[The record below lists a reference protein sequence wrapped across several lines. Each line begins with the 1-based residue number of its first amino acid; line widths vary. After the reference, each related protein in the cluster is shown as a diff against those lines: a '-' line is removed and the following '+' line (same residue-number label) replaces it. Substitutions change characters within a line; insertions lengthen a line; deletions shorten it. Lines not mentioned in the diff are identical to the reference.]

1 MVGVRILLS
10 TVYLKFNYFRNPF
23 RFTVFISILTL
34 LNVIMKNLTLKD
46 IAIALNI
53 SVTTVSKALKNYP
66 DVSVKTKERV
76 KAYAEKVNFT
86 PNSFAAYLR
95 THESKTVGIVIPRL
109 NHFFF
114 SSILRGIIT
123 EAEKN
128 EYMTFI
134 LCSDESYELEKTQ
147 IQRLLNKNV
156 DGIFLS
162 IADKT
167 HDLTHIQNIMD
178 KDTNLVIFDKY
189 SKLTPCSSVVIDDR
203 KAAYTAVEHLIKKG
217 KKRIAHF
224 RGPLLPQ
231 NSIDRFLGYRQ
242 ALEENGIE
250 YDKDLVFICDEINDS
265 EGYDHMQQILD
276 QKMDIDAIF
285 AVADLPAVGAIK
297 CLIENKVQIPEEIAV
312 MGFSN
317 WLISS
322 LITPSL
328 STIDQPGEL
337 MGRKAF
343 QVFLDER
350 DTKKRNEPV
359 VFQKYEIETTLI
371 ERKST

>member
-1 MVGVRILLS
+1 MVGVRLLLS
-10 TVYLKFNYFRNPF
+10 TVYLKFSYFRNPF

-123 EAEKN
+123 EAEKH

-231 NSIDRFLGYRQ
+231 NSIDRFLGYRR

-276 QKMDIDAIF
+276 QKMDVDAIF

-322 LITPSL
+322 FITPSL

>member
-1 MVGVRILLS
+1 MVGVRLLLS
-10 TVYLKFNYFRNPF
+10 TVYLKFSYFRNPF

-123 EAEKN
+123 EAEKH

-231 NSIDRFLGYRQ
+231 NSIDRFLGYKQ

-276 QKMDIDAIF
+276 QKMDVDAIF
-285 AVADLPAVGAIK
+285 AVADLPAIGAIK

>member
-1 MVGVRILLS
+1 MVGVRLLLS
-10 TVYLKFNYFRNPF
+10 TVYLKFSYFRNPF

-123 EAEKN
+123 EAEKH

-276 QKMDIDAIF
+276 QKMDVDAIF

-350 DTKKRNEPV
+350 DTIKRNEPV

>member
-1 MVGVRILLS
+1 ML
-10 TVYLKFNYFRNPF
+10 
-23 RFTVFISILTL
+23 
-34 LNVIMKNLTLKD
+34 MKNLTLKD
-46 IAIALNI
+46 LATALDI
-53 SVTTVSKALKNYP
+53 SVTTVSKALQNYP
-66 DVSVKTKERV
+66 DVSKKTKERV
-76 KAYAEKVNFT
+76 KVYAEKVNFK

-95 THESKTVGIVIPRL
+95 TNESKTVGIVIPRL

-114 SSILRGIIT
+114 SSILRGIIK
-123 EAEKN
+123 EAEKH

-134 LCSDESYELEKTQ
+134 LCSDESYELEKIQ
-147 IQRLLNKNV
+147 INRLLNKNV
-156 DGIFLS
+156 DAIFLS

-178 KDTNLVIFDKY
+178 KETNLVIFDKY
-189 SKLTPCSSVVIDDR
+189 SKLTPCSSVVIDDQ
-203 KAAYTAVEHLIKKG
+203 KASYTAVEHLIKKG

-231 NSIDRFLGYRQ
+231 NSIDRFLGYRK
-242 ALEENGIE
+242 ALEDNRIE
-250 YDKDLVFICDEINDS
+250 YDKDLVFICDQISDT
-265 EGYDHMQQILD
+265 EGYDHMQIILN
-276 QKMDIDAIF
+276 KKLDIDAVF

-297 CLIENKVQIPEEIAV
+297 CLIENNIKIPEEISV

-322 LITPSL
+322 LITPTL

-337 MGRKAF
+337 MGKKAF
-343 QVFLDER
+343 QIFLEER
-350 DTKKRNEPV
+350 DAKKRKEPI
-359 VFQKYEIETTLI
+359 VFKKYVIETTLI

>member
-1 MVGVRILLS
+1 
-10 TVYLKFNYFRNPF
+10 
-23 RFTVFISILTL
+23 
-34 LNVIMKNLTLKD
+34 MKNLTLKD
-46 IAIALNI
+46 IAAALNI

-95 THESKTVGIVIPRL
+95 THESKTIGIVIPRL
-109 NHFFF
+109 NHYFF
-114 SSILRGIIT
+114 SSILNGIIS
-123 EAEKN
+123 EAEKH

-134 LCSDESYELEKTQ
+134 LCSEESYELEKVQ
-147 IQRLLNKNV
+147 IQRLLSKNV

-167 HDLTHIQNIMD
+167 HDMAHIQNITD
-178 KDTNLVIFDKY
+178 NGTNLVIFDKY
-189 SKLTPCSSVVIDDR
+189 SKLTTCSSVVINDR
-203 KAAYTAVEHLIKKG
+203 KAAYTAVKHLIKKG

-231 NSIDRFLGYRQ
+231 NSIDRFLGYKQ
-242 ALEENGIE
+242 ALEDHGIE
-250 YDKDLVFICDEINDS
+250 YDKNLVFICDDISNS
-265 EGYDHMQQILD
+265 EGYDHTQTILD
-276 QKMDIDAIF
+276 QKLDVDAIF
-285 AVADLPAVGAIK
+285 AVADLPAIGAIK
-297 CLIENKVQIPEEIAV
+297 CLLENRIKIPDQIAV

-317 WLISS
+317 WMISS

-343 QVFLDER
+343 NVFIEER
-350 DTKKRNEPV
+350 KSKKRNEPF
-359 VFQKYEIETTLI
+359 VFQKYEIETTLV
-371 ERKST
+371 ERNST

>member
-1 MVGVRILLS
+1 MVGLRLLLS
-10 TVYLKFNYFRNPF
+10 TVYLKFSYFRNPF

-123 EAEKN
+123 EAEKH

-178 KDTNLVIFDKY
+178 NDTNLVIFDKY

-231 NSIDRFLGYRQ
+231 NSIDRFLGYRR

-276 QKMDIDAIF
+276 QKMDVDAIF

>member
-1 MVGVRILLS
+1 MVGLRLLLS
-10 TVYLKFNYFRNPF
+10 TVYLKFSYFRNPF

-123 EAEKN
+123 EAEKH

-231 NSIDRFLGYRQ
+231 NSIDRFLGYRR

-276 QKMDIDAIF
+276 QKMDVDAIF
-285 AVADLPAVGAIK
+285 AVADLPAIGAIK

>member
-1 MVGVRILLS
+1 
-10 TVYLKFNYFRNPF
+10 
-23 RFTVFISILTL
+23 
-34 LNVIMKNLTLKD
+34 MKNLTLKD
-46 IAIALNI
+46 IASALNI

-123 EAEKN
+123 EAEKH

-147 IQRLLNKNV
+147 IQQLLNKNV

-203 KAAYTAVEHLIKKG
+203 KAAYNAVEHLIKKG

-250 YDKDLVFICDEINDS
+250 YDKDLVFICNEINDS
-265 EGYDHMQQILD
+265 EGYDHMQLILD
-276 QKMDIDAIF
+276 QKMDVDAVF
-285 AVADLPAVGAIK
+285 VVADLPAVGAIK

>member
-1 MVGVRILLS
+1 MVGLRLLLS
-10 TVYLKFNYFRNPF
+10 TVYLKFSYFRNPF

-123 EAEKN
+123 EAEKH

-276 QKMDIDAIF
+276 QKMDVDAIF

>member
-1 MVGVRILLS
+1 
-10 TVYLKFNYFRNPF
+10 
-23 RFTVFISILTL
+23 
-34 LNVIMKNLTLKD
+34 MKNLTLKD
-46 IAIALNI
+46 IAATLDI
-53 SVTTVSKALKNYP
+53 SVTTVSKALQNYP
-66 DVSVKTKERV
+66 DVSEKTKERV
-76 KAYAEKVNFT
+76 KAYAEKVNFK

-114 SSILRGIIT
+114 SSILRGIIS
-123 EAEKN
+123 EAEKH

-147 IQRLLNKNV
+147 INRLLNKNV

-167 HDLTHIQNIMD
+167 HNLSHIQNIMN
-178 KDTNLVIFDKY
+178 KGTNLVIFDKY
-189 SKLTPCSSVVIDDR
+189 SKLTTCSSIVIDDQ
-203 KAAYTAVEHLIKKG
+203 KASYTAVEHLIKKG

-231 NSIDRFLGYRQ
+231 NSIDRFLGYRK
-242 ALEENGIE
+242 ALEDHGIE
-250 YDKDLVFICDEINDS
+250 YNKDLVFICDEISNR
-265 EGYDHMQQILD
+265 EGYDHMQTILD
-276 QKMDIDAIF
+276 KKLDVDAVF
-285 AVADLPAVGAIK
+285 AVADLPAIGAIK
-297 CLIENKVQIPEEIAV
+297 CLIENNIKIPEEISV

-317 WLISS
+317 WSISS
-322 LITPSL
+322 LITPTL

-343 QVFLDER
+343 QVFLEER
-350 DTKKRNEPV
+350 DAKKRKEPL
-359 VFQKYEIETTLI
+359 VFKKYIIETTLI

>member
-1 MVGVRILLS
+1 MVGLRLLLS
-10 TVYLKFNYFRNPF
+10 TVYLKFSYFRNPF
-23 RFTVFISILTL
+23 RFPVFISILTL

-123 EAEKN
+123 EAEKH

-178 KDTNLVIFDKY
+178 NDTNLVIFDKY

-231 NSIDRFLGYRQ
+231 NSIDRFLGYRR

-250 YDKDLVFICDEINDS
+250 YDKDLVFICNEINDS

-276 QKMDIDAIF
+276 QKMDVDAIF

-297 CLIENKVQIPEEIAV
+297 CLIENKIQIPEEIAV

>member
-1 MVGVRILLS
+1 MVGVRLLLS
-10 TVYLKFNYFRNPF
+10 TVYLKFSYFRNPF

-95 THESKTVGIVIPRL
+95 THESKTVGIIIPRL

-276 QKMDIDAIF
+276 QKMDVDAIF

>member
-1 MVGVRILLS
+1 MVGVRLLLS
-10 TVYLKFNYFRNPF
+10 TVYLKFSYFRNPF

-123 EAEKN
+123 EAEKH

-189 SKLTPCSSVVIDDR
+189 SKLTPCSSIVIDDR

-276 QKMDIDAIF
+276 QKMDVDAIF

-350 DTKKRNEPV
+350 DTIKRNEPV

>member
-1 MVGVRILLS
+1 MVGLRLLLS
-10 TVYLKFNYFRNPF
+10 TVYLKFSYFRNPF

-123 EAEKN
+123 EAEKH

-178 KDTNLVIFDKY
+178 NDTNLVIFDKY

-203 KAAYTAVEHLIKKG
+203 KAAYTSVEHLIKKG

-231 NSIDRFLGYRQ
+231 NSIDRFLGYRR

-250 YDKDLVFICDEINDS
+250 YDKDLVFICNEINDS

-276 QKMDIDAIF
+276 QKMDVDAIF

-297 CLIENKVQIPEEIAV
+297 CLIENKIQIPEEIAV

>member
-1 MVGVRILLS
+1 
-10 TVYLKFNYFRNPF
+10 
-23 RFTVFISILTL
+23 
-34 LNVIMKNLTLKD
+34 MKNLTLKD
-46 IAIALNI
+46 IATALNI

-66 DVSVKTKERV
+66 DVSVKTKDRV

-114 SSILRGIIT
+114 SSILRGIIS
-123 EAEKN
+123 EAEKH

-167 HDLTHIQNIMD
+167 YDLTHIQNIMER
-178 KDTNLVIFDKY
+178 DTNLVIFDKY
-189 SKLTPCSSVVIDDR
+189 SKLTPCSSVVINDR

-242 ALEENGIE
+242 ALEENGLE
-250 YDKDLVFICDEINDS
+250 FDKDLVFICDGINDT
-265 EGYDHMQQILD
+265 EGYDHMQHILD
-276 QKMDIDAIF
+276 QKIDVDAVF
-285 AVADLPAVGAIK
+285 AMADLPAIGAIK
-297 CLIENKVQIPEEIAV
+297 CLLENKVQIPEEVAV

-350 DTKKRNEPV
+350 DAKKRKEPV
-359 VFQKYEIETTLI
+359 VYQKYEIETTLI

>member
-95 THESKTVGIVIPRL
+95 THESKTVGIIIPRL

-276 QKMDIDAIF
+276 QKMDVDAIF

>member
-1 MVGVRILLS
+1 
-10 TVYLKFNYFRNPF
+10 
-23 RFTVFISILTL
+23 
-34 LNVIMKNLTLKD
+34 MKNLTLKD
-46 IAIALNI
+46 IASALNI

-66 DVSVKTKERV
+66 DVSIKTKERV

-86 PNSFAAYLR
+86 PNSFAASLR

-123 EAEKN
+123 EAEKH

-134 LCSDESYELEKTQ
+134 LCSDESYELEKIQ

-156 DGIFLS
+156 DVIFLS

-231 NSIDRFLGYRQ
+231 NSIDRFLGYIQ

-265 EGYDHMQQILD
+265 EGYDHMQLILD
-276 QKMDIDAIF
+276 QKMDVDAVF

-350 DTKKRNEPV
+350 ATKKRKEPV

>member
-1 MVGVRILLS
+1 
-10 TVYLKFNYFRNPF
+10 
-23 RFTVFISILTL
+23 
-34 LNVIMKNLTLKD
+34 MKNLTLKD
-46 IAIALNI
+46 IASALNI

-86 PNSFAAYLR
+86 PNSFAAFLR
-95 THESKTVGIVIPRL
+95 THESKTVGVVIPRL

-123 EAEKN
+123 EAEKH

-162 IADKT
+162 IANKT

-189 SKLTPCSSVVIDDR
+189 SKLTPCSSVVINDR

-250 YDKDLVFICDEINDS
+250 YDKNLVFICDKINDS
-265 EGYDHMQQILD
+265 EGYDHMQKILD
-276 QKMDIDAIF
+276 QKIDVDAIF

-297 CLIENKVQIPEEIAV
+297 CLIENKIQIPEEIAV

-328 STIDQPGEL
+328 STIDQPGES

-359 VFQKYEIETTLI
+359 VFQKYEIETALI

>member
-1 MVGVRILLS
+1 MVGLRLLLS
-10 TVYLKFNYFRNPF
+10 TVYLKFSYFRNPF

-123 EAEKN
+123 EAEKH

-231 NSIDRFLGYRQ
+231 NSIDRFLGYRR

-250 YDKDLVFICDEINDS
+250 YDKDLVFICNEINDS

-276 QKMDIDAIF
+276 QKMDVDAIF

>member
-1 MVGVRILLS
+1 MVGVRLLLS
-10 TVYLKFNYFRNPF
+10 TVYLKFSYFRNPF

-123 EAEKN
+123 EAEKH

-276 QKMDIDAIF
+276 QKMDVDAIF

-350 DTKKRNEPV
+350 YTKKRNEPV

>member
-1 MVGVRILLS
+1 MVGVRLLLS
-10 TVYLKFNYFRNPF
+10 TVYLKFSYFRNPF

-95 THESKTVGIVIPRL
+95 THESKTVGIIIPRL

-123 EAEKN
+123 EAEKH

-167 HDLTHIQNIMD
+167 HDLAHIQNIMD

-276 QKMDIDAIF
+276 QKMDVDAIF

>member
-1 MVGVRILLS
+1 MVGVRLLLS
-10 TVYLKFNYFRNPF
+10 TVYLKFSYFRNPF

-123 EAEKN
+123 EAEKH

-231 NSIDRFLGYRQ
+231 NSIDRFLGYRR

-276 QKMDIDAIF
+276 QKMDVDAIF

-322 LITPSL
+322 FITPSL

-350 DTKKRNEPV
+350 YTKKRNEPV

>member
-1 MVGVRILLS
+1 MVGVRLILS
-10 TVYLKFNYFRNPF
+10 TVYLKFSYFQNPF

-95 THESKTVGIVIPRL
+95 THESKTVGIIIPQL

-167 HDLTHIQNIMD
+167 HDLTHIQNIIN

-231 NSIDRFLGYRQ
+231 NSIDRFLGYRR

-265 EGYDHMQQILD
+265 EVYDHMQQILD
-276 QKMDIDAIF
+276 QKMDVDAIF

>member
-1 MVGVRILLS
+1 
-10 TVYLKFNYFRNPF
+10 
-23 RFTVFISILTL
+23 
-34 LNVIMKNLTLKD
+34 MKNLTLKD
-46 IAIALNI
+46 IASALNI

-76 KAYAEKVNFT
+76 KAYAEKMNFT

-123 EAEKN
+123 EAEKH

-167 HDLTHIQNIMD
+167 HDLTHIQKIMD

-189 SKLTPCSSVVIDDR
+189 SKLTSCSSVVIDDR

-250 YDKDLVFICDEINDS
+250 YDKDLVFICNEINDS
-265 EGYDHMQQILD
+265 EGYDHMQLILD
-276 QKMDIDAIF
+276 QKMDVDAVF
-285 AVADLPAVGAIK
+285 VVADLPAVGAIK

>member
-1 MVGVRILLS
+1 
-10 TVYLKFNYFRNPF
+10 
-23 RFTVFISILTL
+23 
-34 LNVIMKNLTLKD
+34 MKNLTLKD
-46 IAIALNI
+46 IAAALNI

-66 DVSVKTKERV
+66 DVRVKTKERV
-76 KAYAEKVNFT
+76 KEYAEKVNFN
-86 PNSFAAYLR
+86 PNAFAAYLR
-95 THESKTVGIVIPRL
+95 TNESKTIGIVLPRL
-109 NHFFF
+109 THYFF
-114 SSILRGIIT
+114 SSILRGIIS
-123 EAEKN
+123 EAEKH

-134 LCSDESYELEKTQ
+134 LCSEESYELEKVQ
-147 IQRLLNKNV
+147 IQRLLSKNV

-167 HDLTHIQNIMD
+167 HDLAHIQNIMD
-178 KDTNLVIFDKY
+178 NGTNLVIFDKY
-189 SKLTPCSSVVIDDR
+189 SKLTPCSSIVIDDR
-203 KAAYTAVEHLIKKG
+203 KAAYSAVKHLINKG

-231 NSIDRFLGYRQ
+231 NSIDRFLGYKQ
-242 ALEENGIE
+242 ALEDHDIK
-250 YDKDLVFICDEINDS
+250 YDKNLVFICDEISDS
-265 EGYDHMQQILD
+265 EGFDHAQNILD
-276 QKMDIDAIF
+276 QKLDVDAIF
-285 AVADLPAVGAIK
+285 AVADLPAIGAIK
-297 CLIENKVQIPEEIAV
+297 CLLENHIEIPNQIAV

-317 WLISS
+317 WMISS

-343 QVFLDER
+343 RVFLEER

-359 VFQKYEIETTLI
+359 VFQKYEIETSLV

>member
-1 MVGVRILLS
+1 MVGVRLLLS
-10 TVYLKFNYFRNPF
+10 TVYLKFSYFRNPF

-123 EAEKN
+123 EAEKH

-276 QKMDIDAIF
+276 QKMDVDAIF

-297 CLIENKVQIPEEIAV
+297 CLIENKIQIPEEIAV

-350 DTKKRNEPV
+350 DTIKRNEPV

>member
-1 MVGVRILLS
+1 MVGLRLLLS
-10 TVYLKFNYFRNPF
+10 TVYLKFSYFRNPF

-123 EAEKN
+123 EAEKH

-231 NSIDRFLGYRQ
+231 NSIDRFLGYRR

-276 QKMDIDAIF
+276 QKMDVDAIF

>member
-1 MVGVRILLS
+1 MVGVRLLLS
-10 TVYLKFNYFRNPF
+10 TVYLKFSYFRNPF

-123 EAEKN
+123 EAEKH

-178 KDTNLVIFDKY
+178 KDTNLVVFDKY

-276 QKMDIDAIF
+276 QKMDVDAIF

>member
-1 MVGVRILLS
+1 
-10 TVYLKFNYFRNPF
+10 
-23 RFTVFISILTL
+23 
-34 LNVIMKNLTLKD
+34 MKNLTLKD
-46 IAIALNI
+46 IASALNI

-76 KAYAEKVNFT
+76 KAYAKKVNFT

-123 EAEKN
+123 EAEKH

-203 KAAYTAVEHLIKKG
+203 KAAYNAVEHLIKKG
-217 KKRIAHF
+217 GKRIAHF

-250 YDKDLVFICDEINDS
+250 YDKDLVFICDEITDS
-265 EGYDHMQQILD
+265 EGYDHMQLILD
-276 QKMDIDAIF
+276 QKMDVDAVF

-350 DTKKRNEPV
+350 ATKKRKEPV

>member
-1 MVGVRILLS
+1 MVGVRLLLS
-10 TVYLKFNYFRNPF
+10 TVYLKFSYFRNPF

-123 EAEKN
+123 EAEKH

-276 QKMDIDAIF
+276 QKMDVDAIF
-285 AVADLPAVGAIK
+285 AVADLPAIGAIK

>member
-1 MVGVRILLS
+1 MVGVRLLLS
-10 TVYLKFNYFRNPF
+10 TVYLKFSYFRNPF

-53 SVTTVSKALKNYP
+53 SATTVSKALKNYP

-123 EAEKN
+123 EAEKH

-276 QKMDIDAIF
+276 QKMDVDAIF